1 MRALVISDI
10 HGIKSNLNII
20 KEKYNTMNPYPMG
33 MDNYPERDNG
43 DIYTNNFPEYDDTI
57 FMNQKFN
64 TALKNRKKYNQV

>member
-1 MRALVISDI
+1 
-10 HGIKSNLNII
+10 
-20 KEKYNTMNPYPMG
+20 MNPYPMG